1 MTSNHIAWYN
11 MMETK
16 RHNEALEMQ
25 NLGSLQEMR
34 RHNVATETET
44 HRSNVVYEQ
53 VALRNATVNERNAT
67 VNERNAAVNERNAT
81 TNERNAAVNER
92 NAATNERNAAINQ
105 YNAETSRMAVGIQA
119 QALTETITHNRAMEA
134 AKQSEL
140 AVSRESNRI
149 KEMTV
154 GSQIRLNQSNTR
166 LNNARASEAESN
178 AALKSIEIQLKG
190 KELANADDY
199 YGDRH
204 TGMVIENFRGAV
216 GAITDTVNLGARVYG
231 LYNTISRNV
240 K

>member
-25 NLGSLQEMR
+25 NLGSLQENR
-34 RHNVATETET
+34 RHNIAVETET

-67 VNERNAAVNERNAT
+67 VNERNATTNERNAAV
-81 TNERNAAVNER
+81 NERNAAVNER
-92 NAATNERNAAINQ
+92 NAATNE
-105 YNAETSRMAVGIQA
+105 YNAQTNRMSVGIQA

-140 AVSRESNRI
+140 AISRESNRI

-166 LNNARASEAESN
+166 LNNARASESEAN
-178 AALKSIEIQLKG
+178 AALKSMEIQLRG
-190 KELANADDY
+190 KELENSDDY
-199 YGDRH
+199 YHDRH
-204 TGMVIENFRGAV
+204 TGMVIDNVRNVV
-216 GAITDTVNLGARVYG
+216 GTITDTVNLGARVVG
-231 LYNTISRNV
+231 LYNTITGRGTR
-240 K
+240 

>member
-25 NLGSLQEMR
+25 NLGSLQETR
-34 RHNVATETET
+34 RHNVATENET

-67 VNERNAAVNERNAT
+67 VNERNAAVNERNA
-81 TNERNAAVNER
+81 AVNER
-92 NAATNERNAAINQ
+92 NAATNERNAAVNE
-105 YNAETSRMAVGIQA
+105 YNAQTNRMSVQIQA
-119 QALTETITHNRAMEA
+119 QSLTETITHNRAMEA

-140 AVSRESNRI
+140 AISRESNRI

-166 LNNARASEAESN
+166 LNNARASESETN
-178 AALKSIEIQLKG
+178 AALKSIDIQLKG

-204 TGMVIENFRGAV
+204 TGMVIENLRGAV

-231 LYNTISRNV
+231 LYNTITRNI

>member
-25 NLGSLQEMR
+25 NLGSLQENR
-34 RHNVATETET
+34 RHNIAVETET

-67 VNERNAAVNERNAT
+67 VNERNATTNERNAAV
-81 TNERNAAVNER
+81 NERNAAVNER
-92 NAATNERNAAINQ
+92 NAATNE
-105 YNAETSRMAVGIQA
+105 YNAQTNRMSVGIQA

-140 AVSRESNRI
+140 AISRESNRI

-166 LNNARASEAESN
+166 LNNARASESEAN
-178 AALKSIEIQLKG
+178 AALKSMEIQLRG
-190 KELANADDY
+190 KELENSDDY
-199 YGDRH
+199 YHDRH
-204 TGMVIENFRGAV
+204 TGMVIDNVRNVV
-216 GAITDTVNLGARVYG
+216 GTITDTVNLGARVYG
-231 LYNTISRNV
+231 LYNTIAGRGTR
-240 K
+240 

>member
-16 RHNEALEMQ
+16 RHNVALEMQ
-25 NLGSLQEMR
+25 NLGSLQETK
-34 RHNVATETET
+34 RHNVATESET

-53 VALRNATVNERNAT
+53 VALRNATVNERNAS
-67 VNERNAAVNERNAT
+67 VNERNAATNERNAAV
-81 TNERNAAVNER
+81 NERNAAVNER
-92 NAATNERNAAINQ
+92 NAATNE
-105 YNAETSRMAVGIQA
+105 YNAQTNRMSVGIQA
-119 QALTETITHNRAMEA
+119 EALTESITHNRAMEA

-140 AVSRESNRI
+140 AISRESNRI

-166 LNNARASEAESN
+166 LNNARASETEAN
-178 AALKSIEIQLKG
+178 AALKNVEIQLRG

-199 YGDRH
+199 YKDRH
-204 TGMVIENFRGAV
+204 TGAVIDNLRGVV
-216 GAITDTVNLGARVYG
+216 GTLTDTVNLGARMFG
-231 LYNTISRNV
+231 IYNTITGGT

>member
-25 NLGSLQEMR
+25 NLGSLQETR
-34 RHNVATETET
+34 RHNVAVESET

-53 VALRNATVNERNAT
+53 VALRNATVNERNAS
-67 VNERNAAVNERNAT
+67 VNERNAA

-92 NAATNERNAAINQ
+92 NAAVNERNAAVNEF
-105 YNAETSRMAVGIQA
+105 NAQTNRMSVGIQA
-119 QALTETITHNRAMEA
+119 QSLAEAITHNRAMEA

-140 AVSRESNRI
+140 AISRESNRI
-149 KEMTV
+149 KELTT

-166 LNNARASEAESN
+166 LNNARAQESEQN
-178 AALKSIEIQLKG
+178 AALKSVEIQLKG
-190 KELANADDY
+190 KELTNADDY
-199 YGDRH
+199 YHDRH
-204 TGMVIENFRGAV
+204 TGMVVDNVRNVV
-216 GAITDTVNLGARVYG
+216 GTITDTVNLGARVYG
-231 LYNTISRNV
+231 LYNTITRGL